1 MNETTRCKERVTINS
16 TVIED
21 NFPEREYSYKPAPAE
36 THTLPPILCATTS
49 ETPTWIT
56 PVHNSCVA
64 LTIIVIV
71 SKVRWKN
78 S

>member
-1 MNETTRCKERVTINS
+1 MLPAET
-16 TVIED
+16 
-21 NFPEREYSYKPAPAE
+21 E
-36 THTLPPILCATTS
+36 THTLPILCGITS

-71 SKVRWKN
+71 SRVRWEKN
-78 S
+78 KRKNNEYFLYCQCSD